1 MGRAISNYM
10 MHLLFGNPEMLMAGT
25 RRNLFETAYKE
36 LLVVLKDEKD
46 LPLNDEEKLMPMII
60 DKVKWMALGNE
71 NVRAHQAS
79 HHQAVEEEED
89 PEDDQGGDKA
99 KDEVQEEGGK
109 QEGVVKRGRRIRMEN
124 RKYKGA
130 EWAV

>member
-1 MGRAISNYM
+1 MAYNEVPFPPTQPNPTPQEALNIGGKKVVGFHREIWSSAIGEEGDERGR
-10 MHLLFGNPEMLMAGT
+10 E
-25 RRNLFETAYKE
+25 
-36 LLVVLKDEKD
+36 
-46 LPLNDEEKLMPMII
+46 
-60 DKVKWMALGNE
+60 
-71 NVRAHQAS
+71 RAHQAS
-79 HHQAVEEEED
+79 HHQAVEEEEED

>member
-1 MGRAISNYM
+1 M
-10 MHLLFGNPEMLMAGT
+10 
-25 RRNLFETAYKE
+25 E
-36 LLVVLKDEKD
+36 LLKNLVTVLLRKK
-46 LPLNDEEKLMPMII
+46 NHGMC
-60 DKVKWMALGNE
+60 
-71 NVRAHQAS
+71 VRAHQAS
-79 HHQAVEEEED
+79 HHQAVEEEEED